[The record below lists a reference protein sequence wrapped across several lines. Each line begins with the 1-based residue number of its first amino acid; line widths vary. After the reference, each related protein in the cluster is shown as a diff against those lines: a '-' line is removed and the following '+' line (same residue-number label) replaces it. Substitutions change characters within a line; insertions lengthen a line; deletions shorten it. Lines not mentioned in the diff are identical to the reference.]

1 MQTYNWQDLLNMS
14 EQQIWQ
20 LDPGN
25 NPTIKVNARDKSF
38 EILSRLAIL
47 SWYCWPLQHAFPGM
61 PLDKRHFATSTRLS
75 NKTILGILTQ
85 GYRDYVDLHP
95 GIIDVVT
102 INSMVARAVN
112 NINNTFVMRIPEY
125 VTTGS
130 MRQYLEVLD
139 DPELAAIRHALE
151 PNQNSIREGYKQ
163 GLAIIKRP
171 DKFIGNQIAEDIK
184 QGSVSDGQT
193 SQVFIARGYLTD
205 HNSRIFVRPVMACYA
220 EGLGSFYDSF
230 VESRSATKAM
240 LFQKKPLEDSEWFNR
255 KMQLVAQAVQNIHMN
270 EDCGS
275 TITVPVLVKEGWLS
289 RLAGKYYYADDN
301 KTLKCVSDKDD
312 HLIGRIIHMRSPM
325 YCNHADRSGI
335 CEKCYGKL
343 AISLPYFNALGHVG
357 KNQIIIGHISAT
369 EIGQDLSQKMLST
382 KHLDTSS
389 TTEPFVPRRQDA
401 MYIIEGM
408 RDNAVRLHPRLK
420 KDKVKLKVNFNK
432 TTALSDIYVA
442 ENLDEVA
449 TRAGGFNEIVLEFER
464 EGGFTE
470 SIPIPTVQGSRQ
482 GQFTVDFLRYLQKAN
497 WTNAEKGFI
506 VIDLSTFEYDIDVV
520 ELPLVHQDMTVYQKQ
535 IEAYIRFSK
544 ESAKWKGKFITPE
557 DAGLALSEFYSLL
570 SERLKV
576 NIVHAEMML
585 YSVMTSDPGNYD
597 YRLPRAYEQRQFSS
611 YHECIEFRSLSVQ
624 LLYQEQATIMMKP
637 TTFLVKHRQPH
648 PADSIFVD

>member
-1 MQTYNWQDLLNMS
+1 MQTYNWQDLLKMT
-14 EQQIWQ
+14 EEQIWQ
-20 LDPGN
+20 IDTGN
-25 NPTIKVNARDKSF
+25 NPTITVQARDKSF
-38 EILSRLAIL
+38 EILSRLVIV
-47 SWYCWPLQHAFPGM
+47 SWYCWPLQRTFPNM
-61 PLDKRHFATSTRLS
+61 PLDKRHFTAQRCLS
-75 NKTILGILTQ
+75 NKNILGVLTQ

-95 GIIDVVT
+95 GVIDVVA
-102 INSMVARAVN
+102 INSMIARGIN
-112 NINNTFVMRIPEY
+112 IINNVFVMRIPEY
-125 VTTGS
+125 VTTAS
-130 MRQYLEVLD
+130 MRQYIEVLD
-139 DPELAAIRHALE
+139 DPEMVAVRRAME
-151 PNQNSIREGYKQ
+151 PNQNSIREGYKA
-163 GLAIIKRP
+163 GLGIIKRK
-171 DKFIGNQIAEDIK
+171 DKFPGNQIAEDIK
-184 QGSVSDGQT
+184 QGSVSDGQ
-193 SQVFIARGYLTD
+193 SAQVFIARGYLTD
-205 HNSRIFVRPVMACYA
+205 HNSRIFVKPVMACYA

-255 KMQLVAQAVQNIHMN
+255 KMQLVAQAVQRIHMN

-275 TITVPVLVKEGWLS
+275 TVTVPVLVKDGWLS

-301 KTLKCVSDKDD
+301 RTLKYVTEKDD

-325 YCNHADRSGI
+325 YCNHPDRSGI

-343 AISLPYFNALGHVG
+343 AISLPYFNALGEIG
-357 KNQIIIGHISAT
+357 KNEIIIGHISAT

-389 TTEPFVPRRQDA
+389 TTEPFIPRRQDA
-401 MYIIEGM
+401 MYIVEGI

-464 EGGFTE
+464 DGGFTE
-470 SIPIPTVQGSRQ
+470 SIPIPTTQGSRQ
-482 GQFTVDFLRYLQKAN
+482 GQFTVDFLRFLQKAN

-544 ESAKWKGKFITPE
+544 ESAKWKNKFVTPE

-585 YSVMTSDPGNYD
+585 YSVMTTDPGNYD
-597 YRLPRAYEQRQFSS
+597 YRLPRANENRQFSS

>member
-1 MQTYNWQDLLNMS
+1 MQSYNWQDLLGMS
-14 EQQIWQ
+14 EEQIWK

-25 NPTIKVNARDKSF
+25 NPEVTVVGHDKSF
-38 EILSRLAIL
+38 KVLTRLIIL
-47 SWYCWPLQHAFPGM
+47 SWYCWPLQQRYPGM
-61 PLDKRHFATSTRLS
+61 VLERRHFATSSSLS
-75 NKTILGILTQ
+75 NKTILGIFTQ
-85 GYRDYVDLHP
+85 GYRDYVDCHP
-95 GIIDVVT
+95 GVIDVVT
-102 INSMVARAVN
+102 INSIIARAIN
-112 NINNTFVMRIPEY
+112 TINNAFVMRIPEY
-125 VTTGS
+125 VTTAS
-130 MRQYLEVLD
+130 MRQYLEILD
-139 DPELAAIRHALE
+139 DPEMVAVRSNME
-151 PNQNSIREGYKQ
+151 PNQNSIREGYRL
-163 GLAIIKRP
+163 GLSILKRK
-171 DKFIGNQIAEDIK
+171 DKFVGNQIAEDIK

-193 SQVFIARGYLTD
+193 AQVFLARGYLTD
-205 HNSRIFVRPVMACYA
+205 HNSRIFVKPVMACYA
-220 EGLGSFYDSF
+220 EGLGKFYDSF

-255 KMQLVAQAVQNIHMN
+255 KMQLVAQAVQRIHMN

-301 KTLKCVSDKDD
+301 KTLKCVTDKDD

-325 YCNHADRSGI
+325 YCNHSDRAGI
-335 CEKCYGKL
+335 CETCYGKL
-343 AISLPYFNALGHVG
+343 AISLPYFNALGEVG
-357 KNQIIIGHISAT
+357 KNEIIIGHISAT

-389 TTEPFVPRRQDA
+389 TTEPFIPRRQDA
-401 MYIIEGM
+401 MYIVEGM
-408 RDNAVRLHPRLK
+408 RDNAVRLHPRLA

-464 EGGFTE
+464 DGGFTE

-482 GQFTVDFLRYLQKAN
+482 GQFTVDFLKFLQKAN
-497 WTNAEKGFI
+497 WTNADKGFI
-506 VIDLSTFEYDIDVV
+506 VIDLSTFDYECDVV

-544 ESAKWKGKFITPE
+544 ESAKWKGKFVSPE

-585 YSVMTSDPGNYD
+585 YSVMTTDPGNYD
-597 YRLPRAYEQRQFSS
+597 YRLPRAYESRQFSS

>member
-1 MQTYNWQDLLNMS
+1 MQTYNWQDLLGMS
-14 EQQIWQ
+14 EDDIWKI
-20 LDPGN
+20 DTGN
-25 NPTIKVNARDKSF
+25 NPEITVVAHDKTFTMLARP
-38 EILSRLAIL
+38 AIV
-47 SWYCWPLQHAFPGM
+47 SWYCWPLQRTQSGM
-61 PLDKRHFATSTRLS
+61 PLCKRHFATGVTLS
-75 NKTILGILTQ
+75 NKGILGILTQ

-95 GIIDVVT
+95 GIIDVVA
-102 INSMVARAVN
+102 INTLIARAIN
-112 NINNTFVMRIPEY
+112 IINNTFVMRIPEY
-125 VTTGS
+125 VTTAS
-130 MRQYLEVLD
+130 MRQYIEVLD
-139 DPELAAIRHALE
+139 DPELVEIRAKLE
-151 PNQNSIREGYKQ
+151 PNQNSIREGYGK
-163 GLAIIKRP
+163 GLAVIKRP
-171 DKFIGNQIAEDIK
+171 GKFVGNQIADDIK
-184 QGSVSDGQT
+184 QGSVSDGQ
-193 SQVFIARGYLTD
+193 SAQVFIARGYLTD
-205 HNSRIFVRPVMACYA
+205 HNSRIFVKPVLRCYA
-220 EGLGSFYDSF
+220 EGLGSFHDSF

-255 KMQLVAQAVQNIHMN
+255 KMQLVAQAVQRIHMN

-275 TITVPVLVKEGWLS
+275 TITVPILVKEGWLS
-289 RLAGKYYYADDN
+289 RLAGKYYYAEDN

-325 YCNHADRSGI
+325 YCNHPDRSGI

-343 AISLPYFNALGHVG
+343 AISLPYFNALGEIG
-357 KNQIIIGHISAT
+357 KNEIIIGHISAT

-401 MYIIEGM
+401 MYIVEGM
-408 RDNAVRLHPRLK
+408 RDNAVRLHPRLAQ
-420 KDKVKLKVNFNK
+420 DKVKLKVNFNK

-464 EGGFTE
+464 EGGYNE

-482 GQFTVDFLRYLQKAN
+482 GQFTVDFLRFLQKAN
-497 WTNAEKGFI
+497 WTNAEKGYI
-506 VIDLSTFEYDIDVV
+506 VIDLSTFDYQCDVV

-544 ESAKWKGKFITPE
+544 DSAKWKGKFVTPE
-557 DAGLALSEFYSLL
+557 DAGLALSEFYTLL

-576 NIVHAEMML
+576 NIVHAEIML
-585 YSVMTSDPGNYD
+585 YSVMTTDPANYD

-624 LLYQEQATIMMKP
+624 LLYQEQATVMLKP
-637 TTFLVKHRQPH
+637 TTFLVEHRQPH

>member
-1 MQTYNWQDLLNMS
+1 MQTYNWKDLLAMS
-14 EQQIWQ
+14 EEQIWQ
-20 LDPGN
+20 IDTGN
-25 NPTIKVNARDKSF
+25 NPTVTINANDKSF
-38 EILSRLAIL
+38 TLLSRLVIV
-47 SWYCWPLQHAFPGM
+47 SWYCWPLQKVFPGM
-61 PLDKRHFATSTRLS
+61 ILEKRHFATSFRLS
-75 NKTILGILTQ
+75 NRTILNMLTQ
-85 GYRDYVDLHP
+85 GYRDYESAHV
-95 GIIDVVT
+95 GTIDVVS
-102 INSMVARAVN
+102 INTLIAKCIN
-112 NINNTFVMRIPEY
+112 LINNTFVMRIPEY
-125 VTTGS
+125 VTTAS
-130 MRQYLEVLD
+130 MRQYLEILD
-139 DPELAAIRHALE
+139 DPEMVAVRHNLE
-151 PNQNSIREGYKQ
+151 PNQNSIREGYKV
-163 GLAIIKRP
+163 GLGVMKRP

-184 QGSVSDGQT
+184 QASVSDGQ
-193 SQVFIARGYLTD
+193 SAQVFIARGYLTD
-205 HNSRIFVRPVMACYA
+205 HNSRIFVKPVMSCYA
-220 EGLGSFYDSF
+220 EGIGTFYDSF

-255 KMQLVAQAVQNIHMN
+255 KMQLVAQAVQRIHMN

-275 TITVPVLVKEGWLS
+275 TVTVPVLVKDGWLS

-301 KTLKCVSDKDD
+301 KTLKCVTDRDD

-325 YCNHADRSGI
+325 YCNHKDRSGI
-335 CEKCYGKL
+335 CETCYGKL
-343 AISLPYFNALGHVG
+343 AVSLPYFNVLGEIG
-357 KNQIIIGHISAT
+357 RNEIIIGHISAT

-389 TTEPFVPRRQDA
+389 TTEPFIPRRQDA
-401 MYIIEGM
+401 MYIVEGM
-408 RDNAVRLHPRLK
+408 RDNAVRLHRRLK
-420 KDKVKLKVNFNK
+420 NDKVKLKVNFNK

-470 SIPIPTVQGSRQ
+470 SIPIPTTQGSRQ
-482 GQFTVDFLRYLQKAN
+482 GQFTVDFLRFLQKAN

-506 VIDLSTFEYDIDVV
+506 IIDLSTFDYECDVV

-535 IEAYIRFSK
+535 IESYIRFSK
-544 ESAKWKGKFITPE
+544 ESAKWKGKFVTPE

-576 NIVHAEMML
+576 NIVHAEIML
-585 YSVMTSDPGNYD
+585 YSVMTANPAGYD
-597 YRLPRAYEQRQFSS
+597 YRLPRAYEPRQFSS

-624 LLYQEQATIMMKP
+624 LLYQEQATVMLKP
-637 TTFLVKHRQPH
+637 TTFLVENRQPH

>member
-1 MQTYNWQDLLNMS
+1 MQTYNWQDLLAMN
-14 EQQIWQ
+14 EEQIWSI
-20 LDPGN
+20 DTGN
-25 NPTIKVNARDKSF
+25 NPTIQIVARDKSF
-38 EILSRLAIL
+38 EILSRLAIV
-47 SWYCWPLQHAFPGM
+47 SWYCWPLQRAFPGM
-61 PLDKRHFATSTRLS
+61 PLDKRHFATSHRLS

-85 GYRDYVDLHP
+85 GYRDYVDAFP
-95 GIIDVVT
+95 GIFDVVD
-102 INSMVARAVN
+102 INSRVAKAVN
-112 NINNTFVMRIPEY
+112 IINNVFVMKIPEY
-125 VTTGS
+125 VTTAS
-130 MRQYLEVLD
+130 MRQYIEVLD
-139 DPELAAIRHALE
+139 DPELAAVRKAME
-151 PNQNSIREGYKQ
+151 PNQNSIREGYKN
-163 GLAIIKRP
+163 GLSIIKRP
-171 DKFIGNQIAEDIK
+171 EKFLGNQIAEDIK

-220 EGLGSFYDSF
+220 EGLGRFYDSL

-255 KMQLVAQAVQNIHMN
+255 KMQLVAQAVQRIHMN
-270 EDCGS
+270 QDCGS
-275 TITVPVLVKEGWLS
+275 TTTVPVLVKDGWLS

-325 YCNHADRSGI
+325 YCNHPDRSGV
-335 CEKCYGKL
+335 CSTCYGKL
-343 AISLPYFNALGHVG
+343 ALSLPYFNALSEVG
-357 KNQIIIGHISAT
+357 RNEIILGHISAT

-389 TTEPFVPRRQDA
+389 TTEPFIPRRQDA
-401 MYIIEGM
+401 MYIVEGI

-432 TTALSDIYVA
+432 TTALSDIYMA

-449 TRAGGFNEIVLEFER
+449 TRAGGFTEIVLEFER
-464 EGGFTE
+464 DGGFTE

-482 GQFTVDFLRYLQKAN
+482 GQFTVEFLRFLQKAN

-506 VIDLSTFEYDIDVV
+506 VIDLSSFEYDIDVV

-535 IEAYIRFSK
+535 IEAFIRFSK
-544 ESAKWKGKFITPE
+544 ESAKWKGKFVTPE
-557 DAGLALSEFYSLL
+557 DAGLALSEFYTLL
-570 SERLKV
+570 TERLKV
-576 NIVHAEMML
+576 NIVHAEIML
-585 YSVMTSDPGNYD
+585 YSVMTLDPANYD
-597 YRLPRAYEQRQFSS
+597 YRLPRANENRQFSS

-624 LLYQEQATIMMKP
+624 LLYQEQATIMAKP
-637 TTFLVKHRQPH
+637 TTFLVKNRQPH